1 MKLKSFRCQIV
12 QKKNYLFK
20 NVQKLIDIV
29 FAFSRALKLKKDNA
43 EKKIYFHKI
52 IKVTKLYLF

>member
-20 NVQKLIDIV
+20 NVQKLIDRV
-29 FAFSRALKLKKDNA
+29 FEFWRALKLKKDNA
-43 EKKIYFHKI
+43 EKKKI
-52 IKVTKLYLF
+52 FP